1 MALAAQKP
9 LKLRDGRLEAELVFP
24 WSRLYTAST
33 HGTTE
38 RQGRAPGGGT
48 AERWMSGNE
57 MKGFLK
63 GSSEIHPLKAK
74 TTYIGRLED
83 SDVCLK
89 NGGIED
95 RHALIE
101 LSDTENWFVLQ
112 DLNSVNG
119 TFVNDCRIQNAAV
132 RLAPGDVLRFGIG
145 GDTYEMVVET
155 VPSVLCPPV
164 SQRSAWPG
172 HLQLIEDAR
181 SYSTPATTSQLPT
194 LSTLSSAS
202 APGGLVQGGS
212 SAVPRPPLRKRAASA
227 GTRRVATTY
236 CTDSSG
242 NAPAVTRGAWT
253 NTPGRSVENRP
264 PISTFQSLELLLHE
278 KEQQILGM
286 QGEISR
292 LAVFESK
299 SKHKD
304 GIIVTLR
311 DEVAAL
317 RHQLTEANNDESE
330 ITQRIVTLGCE
341 IKAKKEEIEML
352 KDQITKLQ
360 KGSSEV
366 MRHSLTERDLEIA
379 KLKKEAEQL
388 KKDNNIITG
397 LVTSLQREVTA
408 KEHQLL
414 QVNVE
419 VEGLRKIIQEKSNQL
434 ADMSA
439 KFSRMREANNHQE
452 ELVAKE
458 KELVTQR
465 HNVKQLESRLKEME
479 SEIEQLRGQQD
490 NEKRSASEERL
501 AREQLQDELERTR
514 LQLQEMGRRER
525 LVRVDLE
532 QAQARVGEQPLSA
545 RGDSQALI
553 HTETHTDS
561 PVAGEGHG
569 TSVFKA
575 FNLERFRS
583 RILQTTYSAPGVQ
596 SPKEAVSDQQV
607 IEEMTQIIDER
618 EEFKEK
624 LQEAMDL
631 KAAEE
636 EERLRNM
643 EGLSR
648 ALEESEARL
657 RTDFVNRVKQEFGT
671 LQALSVDQTLLWV
684 QNVVTGILNDTL
696 LWLHQLEQSLVD
708 AGIDVS
714 SCEGGISGCLQ
725 LLPQKLHKAEEQV
738 KRLQEQVDQMQ
749 NSRDREREEQL
760 NALRAQCKQ
769 QMEEEFR
776 HWRSEVQE
784 QHKQQL
790 AEALALEKGQLAEAL
805 ALEKEKRVEAVEEE
819 KRRHEETELRLQ
831 ELRESAAVKC
841 HEVETLKL
849 RLNNTSQALDEARKM
864 EVGLCEE
871 LAAQKRQQ
879 KAESQEL
886 RNRIEVEGRSHLQ
899 EVTEFKEQIRQHS
912 LTIVALEERLLTVSK
927 QQQVA
932 EEERMI
938 LSGKLKD
945 ARKDPEE
952 VERNRSMKQLVQ
964 TPSPLMLPTAS
975 DIHAQEQI
983 CSALQKE
990 LAECQMQILAQQDVI
1005 VGLRRDLAG
1014 ANAKMSDLAGELSER
1029 QKVELEQ
1036 NRSLVR
1042 SQALELSTLRQQLA
1056 KMSQLVDKKN
1066 EELQGRNT
1074 ELRAC
1079 KEKLEE
1085 QKATRKEKEMLC
1097 KKLQQELSERDNQ
1110 PHQNI
1115 VHAELQDKVNSD
1127 LAMVAA
1133 QCKGDRHVEVIQR
1146 QREALAELRTRMR
1159 ALEQAHTPR
1168 TSQEEALQNLMILK
1182 KELAALQTQRML
1194 IKNKSPGSS
1203 LQSNDE
1209 AKVKYQGESFA
1220 LSNASIERTSL
1231 LEMSE
1236 TLDLSERTYLD
1247 LVKALSSLLNVKELT
1262 GSLSLKHVPQDE
1274 RERLGK
1280 ARQRDVQLLSGGIGQ
1295 LKTQL
1300 VRKDELL
1307 GSYEKDL
1314 EQLRC
1319 LQITLHKKQADV
1331 EILQGQL
1338 QSQTEENGLL
1348 RESMERMQSHFDQEK
1363 RLNKANKQR
1372 KTIHVEQLDRKGS
1385 KFPSHSCVKE
1395 DIHGKAEARRKMM
1408 EEKLKRKDY
1417 EIEVLKREL
1426 KKQGQDLCDTT
1437 TRLINLENSL
1447 VCKHHAQV
1455 YCESS
1460 HV

>member
-596 SPKEAVSDQQV
+596 SPKEAVSDQQ
-607 IEEMTQIIDER
+607 
-618 EEFKEK
+618 
-624 LQEAMDL
+624 
-631 KAAEE
+631 
-636 EERLRNM
+636 
-643 EGLSR
+643 
-648 ALEESEARL
+648 ARL

>member
-1 MALAAQKP
+1 
-9 LKLRDGRLEAELVFP
+9 
-24 WSRLYTAST
+24 
-33 HGTTE
+33 
-38 RQGRAPGGGT
+38 
-48 AERWMSGNE
+48 MSLNT

-63 GSSEIHPLKAK
+63 GSSGIHPLKSK

-83 SDVCLK
+83 SDLCLK

-101 LSDTENWFVLQ
+101 LSDTENCFVLQ

-132 RLAPGDVLRFGIG
+132 RLAPGDVLRFGFG
-145 GDTYEMVVET
+145 GDSYEMAVET

-164 SQRSAWPG
+164 SQCSPWPG
-172 HLQLIEDAR
+172 HLQLIQDAR
-181 SYSTPATTSQLPT
+181 SYSAPAATSQLPA
-194 LSTLSSAS
+194 LSSLSSTS
-202 APGGLVQGGS
+202 APSGLVQGGGVT
-212 SAVPRPPLRKRAASA
+212 VPRPPLRKRAASA
-227 GTRRVATTY
+227 GNRRAATTY
-236 CTDSSG
+236 CTDGSG
-242 NAPAVTRGAWT
+242 PPAITRGAWT

-264 PISTFQSLELLLHE
+264 PISTFQSLELLLHD

-286 QGEISR
+286 QDEISR

-317 RHQLTEANNDESE
+317 KHQLTEANNDEPE
-330 ITQRIVTLGCE
+330 ITQHLVTLGYE

-388 KKDNNIITG
+388 KKDNSIITG

-414 QVNVE
+414 QVNADVE
-419 VEGLRKIIQEKSNQL
+419 RLRKVVQEKSSQL

-465 HNVKQLESRLKEME
+465 HNMKQLESRLKEME

-490 NEKRSASEERL
+490 NVKRSVSEERL
-501 AREQLQDELERTR
+501 AQEQLRDELERTK
-514 LQLQEMGRRER
+514 LQLQEMGRKER

-532 QAQARVGEQPLSA
+532 QAQAR
-545 RGDSQALI
+545 
-553 HTETHTDS
+553 
-561 PVAGEGHG
+561 
-569 TSVFKA
+569 
-575 FNLERFRS
+575 LERFRS

-596 SPKEAVSDQQV
+596 SPKEALSDQQV
-607 IEEMTQIIDER
+607 IEEMKQIIDER
-618 EEFKEK
+618 EELKDK
-624 LQEAMDL
+624 LQEAMGL

-636 EERLRNM
+636 EKRLRDM

-657 RTDFVNRVKQEFGT
+657 RTDFVNRVKQEFET
-671 LQALSVDQTLLWV
+671 LQALSVDQTLLSV
-684 QNVVTGILNDTL
+684 QNAVTGILNITL

-714 SCEGGISGCLQ
+714 SCEGGISGCVQ
-725 LLPQKLHKAEEQV
+725 LLPQKLHEAEEQA
-738 KRLQEQVDQMQ
+738 KTLQVDQMQ

-760 NALRAQCKQ
+760 NALQAECKQ

-776 HWRSEVQE
+776 RWQSEVQE
-784 QHKQQL
+784 QHEQ
-790 AEALALEKGQLAEAL
+790 QLAEAL
-805 ALEKEKRVEAVEEE
+805 ALEKEKGLEAVAEE

-831 ELRESAAVKC
+831 KLSEDAAVKRQ
-841 HEVETLKL
+841 EVETLTLQLK
-849 RLNNTSQALDEARKM
+849 NTSQALDEARKM
-864 EVGLCEE
+864 EVDLREE
-871 LAAQKRQQ
+871 LAAQRRQQ

-886 RNRIEVEGRSHLQ
+886 RNRIEVEGRSHLK

-912 LTIVALEERLLTVSK
+912 RTIVAVEERLLTVSK
-927 QQQVA
+927 QQRVA
-932 EEERMI
+932 EEERVI

-945 ARKDPEE
+945 ARKELEE
-952 VERNRSMKQLVQ
+952 MERNRSMKQPAQ
-964 TPSPLMLPTAS
+964 TPSPLIVPTAS

-990 LAECQMQILAQQDVI
+990 VAESRMQILAQQDVI

-1036 NRSLVR
+1036 NQSLVR

-1066 EELQGRNT
+1066 EELQGRNA

-1085 QKATRKEKEMLC
+1085 QKATRKEKEMQC

-1110 PHQNI
+1110 PQQSVAHT
-1115 VHAELQDKVNSD
+1115 ELQDKVNSD

-1133 QCKGDRHVEVIQR
+1133 QCRGDRHEEVIQR
-1146 QREALAELRTRMR
+1146 QREALAELRTRIR

-1182 KELAALQTQRML
+1182 KELAALQAQRTL
-1194 IKNKSPGSS
+1194 SNDKSPGSS
-1203 LQSNDE
+1203 LQRNDE
-1209 AKVKYQGESFA
+1209 AQMKQQGESFP

-1231 LEMSE
+1231 LQMSE

-1247 LVKALSSLLNVKELT
+1247 LVKALSSLLNVKELS

-1274 RERLGK
+1274 RESLGK
-1280 ARQRDVQLLSGGIGQ
+1280 ARQRDVHLLNGCIRQ

-1319 LQITLHKKQADV
+1319 LQVTLHKKQA
-1331 EILQGQL
+1331 EAESLQGLL
-1338 QSQTEENGLL
+1338 QSQIEENSLL

-1363 RLNKANKQR
+1363 RLNKAI
-1372 KTIHVEQLDRKGS
+1372 KTIHVEQLERKGS
-1385 KFPSHSCVKE
+1385 KSPSHSCVKE
-1395 DIHGKAEARRKMM
+1395 DVHGKAEFRRKMT

-1426 KKQGQDLCDTT
+1426 RKQGQDLCDTT
-1437 TRLINLENSL
+1437 TRLINLQNSL
-1447 VCKHHAQV
+1447 EMKQRKLP
-1455 YCESS
+1455 EE
-1460 HV
+1460 